1 MSPGEFYTKLTNVLL
16 LCNGWMTSGPRSIQ
30 HNAEVGGVWTS
41 LHQLG
46 MAQDCVLQDP
56 KGNIPN
62 VTRPRMYMGKWT
74 HIPFTYGELFEAMCD
89 RVALLAID
97 EGDHYHVQPKRP

>member
-1 MSPGEFYTKLTNVLL
+1 
-16 LCNGWMTSGPRSIQ
+16 
-30 HNAEVGGVWTS
+30 
-41 LHQLG
+41 
-46 MAQDCVLQDP
+46 
-56 KGNIPN
+56 
-62 VTRPRMYMGKWT
+62 MYMSKWQ